1 MPLAVMSGEG
11 APMVPGCDGCGG
23 DDAMPAAGC
32 FALCSGAVAILPS
45 VNHSKVVAAK
55 QLPIAV
61 IRVESGRDS
70 SPDPYPP
77 RRTILS

>member
-1 MPLAVMSGEG
+1 
-11 APMVPGCDGCGG
+11 MVPRCDGCGGG

-32 FALCSGAVAILPS
+32 FALCGGAVAILPS
-45 VNHSKVVAAK
+45 TTTSKVIAAK

-61 IRVESGRDS
+61 VRIESGRDS

-77 RRTILS
+77 RRTTLS